1 MVVSVDVG
9 VLQSWIV
16 IGLTSFGG
24 ICSLTAVGIRV
35 ITKPMT
41 TALKEL
47 NTTVKTINQET
58 IETKQRVSDIEM
70 IHRMRGCDKPI
81 EGE

>member
-1 MVVSVDVG
+1 MIVEVDVG
-9 VLQSWIV
+9 VLQAWIT
-16 IGLTSFGG
+16 IGLVSFTG

-47 NTTVKTINQET
+47 NTTVKGINE
-58 IETKQRVSDIEM
+58 ESLKTKQQVDEIRT
-70 IHRMRGCDKPI
+70 IHRMRGCDRPI